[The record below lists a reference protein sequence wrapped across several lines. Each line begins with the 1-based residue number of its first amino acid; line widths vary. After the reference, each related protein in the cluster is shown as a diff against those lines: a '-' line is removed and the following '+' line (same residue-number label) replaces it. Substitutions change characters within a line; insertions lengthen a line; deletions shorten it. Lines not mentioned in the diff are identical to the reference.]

1 MKRRSLFLGAT
12 CAIIAF
18 TSMHGPSFAETPA
31 NQLVIGFSMSNVLTL
46 DPAGSSSKERV
57 QILANLY
64 DGLVGIDPVQR
75 SKVIP
80 ALAESWEVAAD
91 RRSIRF
97 RLRPD
102 LRFASGNPVTADDV
116 VWSLERVL
124 KLNQAQATNLRLRG
138 YTAENAAQS
147 FRAVDEKTV
156 EIAILQPIDP
166 QIILM
171 TLAMAG
177 TGSVLDKKEV
187 LGHEKAGDL
196 GAAWLTTNSAGT
208 GAFTMQSLRPNEMA
222 ILARNDNYWGSAPAM
237 TRVLMRH
244 IPEAQSQRL
253 LIEKG
258 DLDIAYSLG
267 AADLKSLESNKDVK
281 VTTATGNG
289 LYYLAMSLKNEN
301 LAKARVREA
310 ILKLIDYDGLNKTVM
325 PYYGVKHLSPIQVG
339 LAQEPYE
346 PEIKMDVA
354 AAKGLL
360 AEAGYPDGL
369 DLTIRTLSEP
379 PFDNLAVALQS
390 MLAQGGIRAKILTG
404 SGEQVYGPM
413 RERNFELIV
422 GRSGGQISHPD
433 GDMRSLA
440 YNPDNRDEAK
450 LTGLQ
455 GWRVS
460 FKDDALNQKI
470 EAALQEADPA
480 AQAKLYHEIEQL
492 YAEGIPAIQPISQVT
507 DSVAQRADIEGF
519 QISPVWQTKLETV
532 RKNR

>member
-1 MKRRSLFLGAT
+1 MKYRDTLLGA
-12 CAIIAF
+12 AFAAMAF
-18 TSMHGPSFAETPA
+18 TLTTGTTRAETPA
-31 NQLVIGFSMSNVLTL
+31 NQLVVGFSMTNVLTL

-64 DGLVGIDPVQR
+64 DGLVGVDPVER
-75 SKVIP
+75 AKVVP
-80 ALAESWEVAAD
+80 ALAERWEIAAD
-91 RRSIRF
+91 RKSIRF
-97 RLRPD
+97 SLRQG
-102 LRFASGNPVTADDV
+102 LKFSSGNAVTAEDV
-116 VWSLERVL
+116 VWSLQRVL
-124 KLNQAQATNLRLRG
+124 KLNLAQATNLRLRG
-138 YTAENAAQS
+138 YTVDNAAQS
-147 FRAVDEKTV
+147 FRAVDEHTV

-171 TLAMAG
+171 TMAMAG

-187 LGHEKAGDL
+187 LTHEKSGDL
-196 GAAWLTTNSAGT
+196 GAAWLTNNAAGT
-208 GAFTMQSLRPNEMA
+208 GAFALQSMRPNEMVV
-222 ILARNDNYWGSAPAM
+222 LARNPNYWGPAPAM

-244 IPEAQSQRL
+244 IPEGQSQRL

-267 AADLKSLESNKDVK
+267 AADLKALESNGQVK
-281 VTTATGNG
+281 VTTAPGNG
-289 LYYLAMSLKNEN
+289 LYYLAMSLKNEA
-301 LAKARVREA
+301 LANPKVREA
-310 ILKLIDYDGLNKTVM
+310 IGKLIDYAGLNTTVM
-325 PYYGVKHLSPIQVG
+325 PYYGINHLSPIQVG
-339 LAQEPYE
+339 LAKQPFEPA
-346 PEIKMDVA
+346 IKMDVA
-354 AAKGLL
+354 AAKALL
-360 AEAGYPDGL
+360 SEAGFADGL
-369 DLTIRTLSEP
+369 NLTIRTLSEP
-379 PFDNLAVALQS
+379 PFDNLAVAIQS

-433 GDMRSLA
+433 GDLRSLA

-460 FKDDALNQKI
+460 FKDDALNGKI
-470 EAALQEADPA
+470 DAALQEADSA
-480 AQAKLYHEIEQL
+480 KQATLYHDIEQL
-492 YAEGIPAIQPISQVT
+492 YAEQIPAIQPISQVT

-519 QISPVWQTKLETV
+519 QISPVWQTKLDTV